1 MRDGVRRRPVI
12 VLHRPIA
19 PIIVFVLVA
28 GLAGVARG
36 QTSPTAPDAATVE
49 QQLVAAA
56 RANPDSFAAHRALAE
71 FYLATRRLADAI
83 AALERARALDPAHA
97 ENGYDL
103 AVAYLETNRLDAART
118 QVRALLAAKPSAE
131 LHNLL
136 GDIDVRAGDRAA
148 AAVNYQLAARAQ
160 PIEEHLYDWGD
171 NLLHL
176 GAHGDAAEVFAAAVR
191 RHPTSARLHIGLGIT
206 QYARG
211 QHEDAVRSFCRASD
225 LDPKDPAPYGFLGE
239 MYGVSPDQ
247 NGEIV
252 QRLARFVE
260 LQPESAAGHYYYAMN
275 LWKGASGTPD
285 VDLARVE
292 ALLRRAVT
300 LDSTHAK
307 ARLQLGILLSEQ
319 GRWRDAIVELRAAA
333 ALAPDQPQTH
343 FRLAQA
349 YRRTGQTA
357 LADEALSTFQ
367 RLKAREPAAP
377 VPD

>member
-1 MRDGVRRRPVI
+1 MPAGRSSFIVVI
-12 VLHRPIA
+12 GLAVAGVLHAQTPPAA
-19 PIIVFVLVA
+19 P
-28 GLAGVARG
+28 
-36 QTSPTAPDAATVE
+36 SPQAVE

-56 RANPDSFAAHRALAE
+56 RANPDSFTAHRALAE
-71 FYLATRRLADAI
+71 FYLASRRLPDAI
-83 AALERARALDPAHA
+83 AALERARALDPAHD

-103 AVAYLETNRLDAART
+103 AVAYLETSRLDAART
-118 QVRALLAAKPSAE
+118 QVRAMLAAKPSAE

-136 GDIDVRAGDRAA
+136 GDIDVRAGDRQA
-148 AAVNYQLAARAQ
+148 AAVGYQLAARAQ
-160 PIEEHLYDWGD
+160 PSEAHLYDWGD

-176 GAHGDAAEVFAAAVR
+176 GAHGDAAAVFAAAVR
-191 RHPTSARLHIGLGIT
+191 RHPTSARLHIGLGIA

-225 LDPKDPAPYGFLGE
+225 LDPADPAPYGFLGE

-247 NGEIV
+247 NAEIV
-252 QRLARFVE
+252 QRLTRFVE
-260 LQPESAAGHYYYAMN
+260 LQPENADGRYYLAMN

-292 ALLRRAVT
+292 ALLRAAVK
-300 LDSTHAK
+300 LDAAHAK

-333 ALAPDQPQTH
+333 ALAPDQPQAY

-349 YRRTGQTA
+349 YRRDGQTA
-357 LADEALSTFQ
+357 PADEALATFQ
-367 RLKAREPAAP
+367 RLKAREPASTP
-377 VPD
+377 VPDERPRP